1 MNRSIAEF
9 LGTGHN
15 GTIRSFHPA
24 LKASMPID
32 TACPHCEKKYRL
44 KDGLAGKR
52 ATCSNPDCRQRFTV
66 PESAVKKIADDRS
79 QFEAEALAA
88 SMFSDDPNAGLGAA
102 AEQQVDVICATCD
115 HKWTEPAS
123 KIGKNVMCPECQSR
137 QKIPERKIKK
147 ADWRDPNSDKP
158 GGARGPELPDDLKA
172 QRTTQAQFESLK
184 QAGAIADDV
193 EPMPLMAKL
202 KWGFFA
208 AAALVAVSLGVLFY
222 FNGRRDGKENLYMA
236 EALKELT
243 EYKDDGPMA
252 KGQPALCR
260 ALLLISAG
268 EYSARS
274 DSKEK
279 LKEALGQFNSARDE
293 LTKAPKSPERDLLV
307 GELAL
312 ALLTLGGDEDQVL
325 REVKIRWSPQDQQ
338 ASRSPIGGDMGYV
351 QQQLHRVLSILKND
365 ARADDLDLRLW
376 IARRLS
382 RELTKAGKS
391 DLLQE
396 ILSQAFA
403 DTEFP
408 EARAQVAL
416 EALNAGATPAQVQSI
431 AEELK
436 TTTGA
441 ITAQV
446 LWQKLG
452 TPGAPTIVGA
462 PGPGEITRNARLV
475 AVSTHRG
482 PEALAVAVRP
492 GLLDDR
498 LLALATIAEQSP
510 DSMEAVDATLEIL
523 SKERAAFGRTSP
535 QYALFRIARNAAR
548 AGQMDKVEV
557 LCNLLSEDG
566 LRTWAKAD
574 ALRLKLAAN
583 PKQKAELSQVERPD
597 DPAKLRVSAAL
608 TALAVTRHIAAQSG
622 DRAPAKEYES
632 WGKGNLRAFG
642 LAGLALGL
650 QDSKR

>member
-1 MNRSIAEF
+1 
-9 LGTGHN
+9 
-15 GTIRSFHPA
+15 
-24 LKASMPID
+24 MPID

-44 KDGLAGKR
+44 KDELAGKR

-66 PESAVKKIADDRS
+66 PESAVKKLADDRS

-88 SMFSDDPNAGLGAA
+88 SMFSDDPNAGFGAA
-102 AEQQVDVICATCD
+102 VEQQVDVICAMCD
-115 HKWTEPAS
+115 HKWLEPAG
-123 KIGKNVMCPECQSR
+123 KIGKNVMCPECQNR

-202 KWGFFA
+202 KWGFLA
-208 AAALVAVSLGVLFY
+208 AAALLAVGLGVMFY

-236 EALKELT
+236 EALKELA

-382 RELTKAGKS
+382 RELTKAGKP

-403 DTEFP
+403 DSEFP

-416 EALNAGATPAQVQSI
+416 EALNAGATPAQVQAI

-436 TTTGA
+436 ATTGA

-452 TPGAPTIVGA
+452 TTGAPTIVGP
-462 PGPGEITRNARLV
+462 PGAGEITRNARLV
-475 AVSTHRG
+475 AVGTHRG

-492 GLLDDR
+492 GPLDDR
-498 LLALATIAEQSP
+498 LLALAMIAEQSP
-510 DSMEAVDATLEIL
+510 TAMEAVDATLEIV

-535 QYALFRIARNAAR
+535 QYAVLRIAQSAAR
-548 AGQMDKVEV
+548 AGQMDKAEV
-557 LCNLLSEDG
+557 LCNLLAEDG

-583 PKQKAELSQVERPD
+583 PKQKAESSQVERPD
-597 DPAKLRVSAAL
+597 DPAKLRVAAAL
-608 TALAVTRHIAAQSG
+608 AALAVTRHIAALSG
-622 DRAPAKEYES
+622 DRAPAKEYET